1 MIEDRLEH
9 KFARMEVIME
19 VSVSILNVKK
29 DSCIQEFYNLETAG
43 VDYFHIDVMDG
54 EFVKNDTT
62 GLMVEYTE
70 YLKNIT
76 NVPLDVHLMV
86 KDVMSYIKSFLVF
99 EPRNII
105 IHLESAK
112 SKEEL
117 LDWIKYI
124 KDNGS
129 KVGISIKPSTSVE
142 QIYEFLPFIHTV
154 LVMTVEPGEGGQNLI
169 PETIEKIRNLKKY
182 IEAHNFDVDIE
193 ADGGINVENSNKLKN
208 AGCDIVVAGTAIL
221 NSNNFKEVVKNL
233 R

>member
-1 MIEDRLEH
+1 
-9 KFARMEVIME
+9 ME

-29 DSCIQEFYNLETAG
+29 DRCIQEFYNLETAG

-86 KDVMSYIKSFLVF
+86 KDVMSYVKSFLVF

-112 SKEEL
+112 NKEEL
-117 LDWIKYI
+117 LGWIKYI

-129 KVGISIKPSTSVE
+129 KVGISIKPSTSIE

-182 IEAHNFDVDIE
+182 IEVHNFDVDIE
-193 ADGGINVENSNKLKN
+193 ADGGINVENSNKLKD

-221 NSNNFKEVVKNL
+221 NSDNFKEIVENL